1 MNPFDFFV
9 DLPRFANPICATIE
23 DKDLFFPE
31 GPKLEAEIL
40 HQLKAI
46 SRSST
51 HEKECKEYA
60 LEKQI
65 PYGVFG
71 GLSATERN
79 ALIDEENKDNILKG
93 MALKVYKLHQKGF
106 TANEIA
112 DKLLTSRS
120 YARRVLKELLATEQ
134 GAVLL
139 HQQTKNSSKGLG

>member
-40 HQLKAI
+40 HQ
-46 SRSST
+46 
-51 HEKECKEYA
+51 
-60 LEKQI
+60 
-65 PYGVFG
+65 
-71 GLSATERN
+71 RN

-139 HQQTKNSSKGLG
+139 HQQIKNSSKGLG